1 MDTMQDY
8 LVCYDLVDG
17 DYCEYY
23 ETAKDLAEEIENV
36 KNTLEKW
43 GGGHAD
49 ILDEGFGTQLY
60 GQIHASQRNERGC
73 VDGVHAGF
81 LRS

>member
-23 ETAKDLAEEIENV
+23 ETAKDLAEEMENV
-36 KNTLEKW
+36 KKTLEKW

-49 ILDEGFGTQLY
+49 ILDEDGDFL
-60 GQIHASQRNERGC
+60 EWVE
-73 VDGVHAGF
+73 VDGND
-81 LRS
+81 